1 MLYEIWSDKFRTGG
15 KDGQI
20 RPAIRFHSGLNT
32 VLGTQTRS
40 NSIGKSTFLMII
52 DYVFGGSDY
61 LDTDA
66 HVFVGEHEIYFTFR
80 FGDTLHRFC
89 RKTIDKDVVY
99 LCENCKDFICS

>member
-61 LDTDA
+61 LLTESLLLLA
-66 HVFVGEHEIYFTFR
+66 QLQTPPHQFPLLT
-80 FGDTLHRFC
+80 
-89 RKTIDKDVVY
+89 
-99 LCENCKDFICS
+99 

>member
-66 HVFVGEHEIYFTFR
+66 HVFVGEHEIYFTF
-80 FGDTLHRFC
+80 FLF
-89 RKTIDKDVVY
+89 Y
-99 LCENCKDFICS
+99 S